1 MAAEP
6 WLPLRGV
13 QVVDFSMFVPG
24 PFATAIFADLGA
36 EVIKVEPP
44 RGDPGRSYVPVQ
56 FNTGNRNKRSLA
68 VDLKRK
74 DSADL
79 VEKLVKRA
87 DIVVEGF
94 RPGVAKRLGIDYEK
108 LKTHNP
114 EIIYCSISGYGQ
126 TGSWRERPGHDVNYV
141 AAAGGLAFPGH
152 WLKPPARSSYPVAD
166 MGGGAFAAIAI
177 ISALYERRETGKGVY
192 LDLSLF
198 EAAFFMAAMRH
209 SLDPDV
215 DPRAHLFP
223 VNDVFET
230 ADGRRLTL
238 GILEEHFWH
247 NFVGIVPQLADE
259 RFATDQERRVNGD
272 ALSKLLQNIF
282 LSRTA
287 EDCTRFGDDYWLERD
302 RAGGFP
308 ADFHQALAR
317 DGWLGIAMPE
327 AYGGAGLGI
336 SEAAVMMQ
344 AIAESGAGFSGA
356 SAVHMNI
363 FGLNPVV
370 VFGNEEQKGRM
381 LPPLIEGK
389 HRACFAVTEPDAGLN
404 TRKIK
409 VKAEKKGDKYIVS
422 GQKVWISTAQVA
434 EKVLLLARS
443 GAGLTLFYTDVDR
456 DYIEVRQI
464 ELG

>member
-13 QVVDFSMFVPG
+13 RVVDFSMFVPG

-68 VDLKRK
+68 LDLKSSPSR
-74 DSADL
+74 DV
-79 VEKLVKRA
+79 VEKLVKKA
-87 DIVVEGF
+87 DIVIEGF
-94 RPGVAKRLGIDYEK
+94 RPGVARRLGIDYEK
-108 LKTHNP
+108 LRTHNP

-126 TGSWRERPGHDVNYV
+126 SGPWRERPGHDVNYV

-177 ISALYERRETGKGVY
+177 LSALYERSETGKGVY

-209 SLDPDV
+209 SLEPNV

-272 ALSKLLQNIF
+272 ALSKRLQNIF

-287 EDCTRFGDDYWLERD
+287 EDWIRLLEENDVPFDLCLRP
-302 RAGGFP
+302 G
-308 ADFHQALAR
+308 
-317 DGWLGIAMPE
+317 
-327 AYGGAGLGI
+327 
-336 SEAAVMMQ
+336 EAAQLEHLQQRQ
-344 AIAESGAGFSGA
+344 AVERGYAKFPVWANGTRGGRIR
-356 SAVHMNI
+356 SA
-363 FGLNPVV
+363 
-370 VFGNEEQKGRM
+370 
-381 LPPLIEGK
+381 PPQLGEHSREIL
-389 HRACFAVTEPDAGLN
+389 V
-404 TRKIK
+404 
-409 VKAEKKGDKYIVS
+409 
-422 GQKVWISTAQVA
+422 
-434 EKVLLLARS
+434 
-443 GAGLTLFYTDVDR
+443 
-456 DYIEVRQI
+456 
-464 ELG
+464 ELGFDDAQIAAMVKDGLLVLG